1 VKTENPCEKHNSN
14 YFHVLLY
21 LAQMLKSLKR
31 LDVTGSKHLKQLPDL
46 SSITSLEELLLEQCT
61 RLEGIPECIG
71 KRSTLKK
78 LKLSYRGGRRSA
90 LRFFLRKSTRQ
101 QHIGLE
107 FPDAKVKM
115 DALINI
121 SIGGDITFEFCSKF
135 RGYAEYVS
143 FNSEQQIPIISAMSL
158 QQALGSSQSATDSI
172 PSAS

>member
-1 VKTENPCEKHNSN
+1 MKTENPCEKHNSN

-90 LRFFLRKSTRQ
+90 LRFFLRKFLSFVQ
-101 QHIGLE
+101 NLE
-107 FPDAKVKM
+107 DM
-115 DALINI
+115 LNTSLLILSN
-121 SIGGDITFEFCSKF
+121 
-135 RGYAEYVS
+135 RYPLYRR
-143 FNSEQQIPIISAMSL
+143 
-158 QQALGSSQSATDSI
+158 
-172 PSAS
+172 